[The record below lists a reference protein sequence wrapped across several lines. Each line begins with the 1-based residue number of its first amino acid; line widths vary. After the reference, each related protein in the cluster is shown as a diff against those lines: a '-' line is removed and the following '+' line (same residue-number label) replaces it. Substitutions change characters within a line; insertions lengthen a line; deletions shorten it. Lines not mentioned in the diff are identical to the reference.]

1 MRSLALALAAIAAT
15 LCLAPP
21 AGASLPPVRHVFV
34 VVLENK
40 DYDESFGPNSV
51 APYLSKELTA
61 KGQLLEQYFG
71 TSHNSLGNYISL
83 VSGQAANPQTQA
95 DCQVFT
101 DMVPGV
107 VGGDGQ
113 AIGSG
118 CVYPKAVP
126 SLPDQLDA
134 KGLSWKGYMQDMGQ
148 PCRHPAIGQQDPTQS
163 AKAGDQYAARHNP
176 FVYFHSI
183 IDDAARCNAGDVPLE
198 SLPVDLASAS
208 TTPSFS
214 LIVPNL
220 CEDGHD
226 APCVDGRPGGLQS
239 ADAFLQ
245 RWVPEI
251 LAAPAMRTGVL
262 IVTWD
267 EANLQ
272 EASACCGEQ
281 TGPNTPMPGIF
292 GPGGGRTGTIVISPF
307 VQPGTRN
314 QTPYNHYSLLRTV
327 ENLFGLAHLGF
338 AASTGLKPFG
348 DDVFGARPGAGT
360 EAAAARSPAASV
372 AGPSC
377 AARIAVQRRPAGR
390 ARLLVRSPR
399 AGTLQAARQKRRV
412 RACRA
417 VHVALA
423 GRHGSARVLLP
434 GERQARAVGY

>member
-1 MRSLALALAAIAAT
+1 MRSLALSIAAIAAS

-40 DYDESFGPNSV
+40 NYDESFGPNSV

-61 KGQLLEQYFG
+61 KGQLLEQYYG

-95 DCQVFT
+95 DCQIFT
-101 DMVPGV
+101 DMLPGV

-118 CVYPKAVP
+118 CVYPKGVP

-134 KGLSWKGYMQDMGQ
+134 KGLSWKGYMQDMGK

-163 AKAGDQYAARHNP
+163 AKVGDQYAARHNP

-183 IDDAARCNAGDVPLE
+183 IDDTARCNAGDVPLE

-214 LIVPNL
+214 LIVPDL

-251 LAAPAMRTGVL
+251 LAAPAMRHGML

-281 TGPNTPMPGIF
+281 TGPNTPMPGIV
-292 GPGGGRTGTIVISPF
+292 GPGGGRTGTIVISPY

-314 QTPYNHYSLLRTV
+314 QTPYNHYSLLRSV
-327 ENLFGLAHLGF
+327 EDLFGLQHLGF
-338 AASTGLKPFG
+338 AASKGLKPFG
-348 DDVFGARPGAGT
+348 SDVFGASPQAGT
-360 EAAAARSPAASV
+360 EAVSRTGSGTSAPAT
-372 AGPSC
+372 GC
-377 AARIAVQRRPAGR
+377 TARIAVQRRAGGR
-390 ARLLVRSPR
+390 ARLVVRSPR
-399 AGTLQAARQKRRV
+399 AGTLRAAGQTRRV
-412 RACRA
+412 RACRS
-417 VHVALA
+417 VRMALA

-434 GERQARAVGY
+434 GERRAHAVSY